1 MIRSFAIALL
11 LAGCAAYDP
20 PLAGDHA
27 APRYQ
32 ADLKRCHKD
41 VDSALTRK
49 ANATPT
55 SAFAAAFASDKPEHD
70 QVLAC
75 MAARGYALR
84 S

>member
-1 MIRSFAIALL
+1 MIRPIALALL

-27 APRYQ
+27 AAGYRS
-32 ADLKRCHKD
+32 DLKRCRKD
-41 VDSALTRK
+41 VDAEVSRK
-49 ANATPT
+49 ANASPS
-55 SAFAAAFASDKPEHD
+55 SAVAAMFASDKPEHD

-75 MAARGYALR
+75 MEARGYAAK